1 MNGTI
6 LFKAKAKDT
15 GGWVTCELDLS
26 KHSSIVYHLTNYA
39 VDLSILDYKTICHFS
54 GVYDKNKQPIFENDI
69 VSHTGYHGK
78 TESPVVFSD
87 GCFNVGYHSGSST
100 RKTPM
105 LLNSKMVVVGNI
117 HNK

>member
-1 MNGTI
+1 MIRTI
-6 LFKAKAKDT
+6 LFKAKTKDT
-15 GGWVTCELDLS
+15 GEWVNCELDLS
-26 KHSSIVYHLTNYA
+26 KHFSIVYYLTDYE
-39 VDLSILDYKTICHFS
+39 VDLTRLDSKTICYFS

-69 VSHTGYHGK
+69 VRHTGYHGNK
-78 TESPVVFSD
+78 ESTVVFSD

-117 HNK
+117 HDK